1 MKACPAGTG
10 AEANARDV
18 ANDPDSSSNHT
29 TASPPCP
36 AKTILVPT
44 LADELRAQKPGARVV
59 SHVFNM
65 GPEWPPAKQF
75 MVGRSPVFFWTIPER

>member
-1 MKACPAGTG
+1 MKAFTAGTG

-36 AKTILVPT
+36 ARPI
-44 LADELRAQKPGARVV
+44 ALRAFSDSDTTRAPG
-59 SHVFNM
+59 F
-65 GPEWPPAKQF
+65 
-75 MVGRSPVFFWTIPER
+75 